1 MDVDRKAAFLEVFGV
16 IQFIQLQMNEK
27 VHALLTAR
35 LPFNEICKQYESKQI
50 LVKCILNY

>member
-27 VHALLTAR
+27 VHALLTVR
-35 LPFNEICKQYESKQI
+35 LPFNEICKQYES
-50 LVKCILNY
+50 